1 MREMA
6 KSGQK
11 FAKLVSDDCGA
22 LVSVGV
28 DGKRASIDPITITT
42 LITTLLPMI
51 AQWFQACR
59 EKRQQRQQDQTP
71 QAQVSAAHAD
81 PKARA
86 KNVDSL
92 ARKILLECSRKRGE
106 EIRNAKKTGLPAD
119 VGRYEMDAASAYRLA
134 DKMHTRFATAKA
146 SDADALCGEYGVT

>member
-1 MREMA
+1 MTMA
-6 KSGQK
+6 KASEK
-11 FAKLVSDDCGA
+11 FAASVSGDCGA

-28 DGKRASIDPITITT
+28 DGKRAGIDPITITT

-71 QAQVSAAHAD
+71 QQQVSAAHAD
-81 PKARA
+81 AKARA

-92 ARKILLECSRKRGE
+92 ARKILLECQRKRGE
-106 EIRNAKKTGLPAD
+106 EVRNARKTGLPAD
-119 VGRYEMDAASAYRLA
+119 TGRYEMDADSAYRLA

-146 SDADALCGEYGVT
+146 SDAEALCSEYGVA

>member
-1 MREMA
+1 MA
-6 KSGQK
+6 KASEK
-11 FAKLVSDDCGA
+11 FAANVSGDCGA

-28 DGKRASIDPITITT
+28 DGRRAGIDPITITT

-71 QAQVSAAHAD
+71 QQQVAAAHAD
-81 PKARA
+81 GAQRQ

-92 ARKILLECSRKRGE
+92 SRKILKECRLRRTA
-106 EIRNAKKTGLPAD
+106 EIRNAKLTGLPAD
-119 VGRYEMDAASAYRLA
+119 TGRYEMDADSAYRLA
-134 DKMHTRFATAKA
+134 DKMHTRFATAKPA
-146 SDADALCGEYGVT
+146 DAEALCGEYGVT

>member
-1 MREMA
+1 MA
-6 KSGQK
+6 KAGQK
-11 FAKLVSDDCGA
+11 FAASVSGDCGA

-51 AQWFQACR
+51 AEWFKACR
-59 EKRQQRQQDQTP
+59 EKRQQRQDQAP
-71 QAQVSAAHAD
+71 QAQISAAHAD
-81 PKARA
+81 AKARA

-92 ARKILLECSRKRGE
+92 ARKILLECQRKRGE

-119 VGRYEMDAASAYRLA
+119 TGRYEMNADSAYRLA
-134 DKMHTRFATAKA
+134 DKMHTKFATAKP
-146 SDADALCGEYGVT
+146 ADAESLCSEYGVV

>member
-1 MREMA
+1 MTMA

-11 FAKLVSDDCGA
+11 FAASVSGDCGA

-42 LITTLLPMI
+42 LITTLLPII
-51 AQWFQACR
+51 AQFFQACR
-59 EKRQQRQQDQTP
+59 EKRQQRQDQTP
-71 QAQVSAAHAD
+71 QQQVAAAHAD
-81 PKARA
+81 AKARA

-92 ARKILLECSRKRGE
+92 ARKILLECQRKRGE
-106 EIRNAKKTGLPAD
+106 EIRKAKKTGLPAD
-119 VGRYEMDAASAYRLA
+119 TGRYEMNADSAYRLA

-146 SDADALCGEYGVT
+146 SDADALCEEYGVT